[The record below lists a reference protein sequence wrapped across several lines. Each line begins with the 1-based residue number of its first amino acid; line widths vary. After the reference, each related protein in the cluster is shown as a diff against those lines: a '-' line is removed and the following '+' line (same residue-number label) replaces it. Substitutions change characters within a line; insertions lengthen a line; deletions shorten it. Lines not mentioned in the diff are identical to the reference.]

1 MRRNIRAHNEVLA
14 TVDVCA
20 RIDSAGRDIGKFG
33 SRGPS
38 EVSHDASIIEE
49 NETGL
54 WIGFADDLFCL
65 IATTF
70 TANLRRRIE
79 VNILH

>member
-1 MRRNIRAHNEVLA
+1 M
-14 TVDVCA
+14 DVCA
-20 RIDSAGRDIGKFG
+20 RVDSAGREFGKLG
-33 SRGPS
+33 SKVS
-38 EVSHDASIIEE
+38 ELDHNTVIIEE

-54 WIGFADDLFCL
+54 WIGFADDLLCL

-79 VNILH
+79 VVNLSSFPRL